1 MFIRKSVGIAIAS
14 ASLAAAAATGFAVN
28 AQADTT
34 TPSPSASA
42 TVQAQRGP
50 NTNAPQTGV
59 CDGTGFAGRAAGGTQ
74 NGNGYGYGNSYGF
87 TWLVNYLAD
96 KLGVDADKV
105 SAALQAYHADN
116 PTTEPVRTLTE
127 AQIQTRHQEMATY
140 LGDKLG
146 VDSSKVLDALNAMQ
160 SVRQAENQ
168 AAPGGHGPHR

>member
-14 ASLAAAAATGFAVN
+14 VSIAAAAVTGFAVN

-50 NTNAPQTGV
+50 NTNAPRTGV
-59 CDGTGFAGRAAGGTQ
+59 CDGTGVAARAADGTQ
-74 NGNGYGYGNSYGF
+74 SGIGNGYRYGF
-87 TWLVNYLAD
+87 TWMVNYLAE

-105 SAALQAYHADN
+105 STALQAYHADN

-127 AQIQTRHQEMATY
+127 AQIQTRHEEMAKY

-146 VDSSKVLDALNAMQ
+146 VDSSKVLAALNAMQ
-160 SVRQAENQ
+160 DTRQAENQ